1 MNNTQ
6 WIPYVISFVA
16 TLIAVLS
23 YFRTGKKDDKEET
36 REEEARLNEIGQSLL
51 KANIKLDTVCSTTTE
66 TRADIKSM
74 TKDLAA
80 MDRRV
85 TILESNMRVLSN
97 TIDELK
103 GKVNE

>member
-1 MNNTQ
+1 MSNTQ

-36 REEEARLNEIGQSLL
+36 REEEERLHEIGQSLL

-74 TKDLAA
+74 NKDLAA
-80 MDRRV
+80 IDRRV
-85 TILESNMRVLSN
+85 TVLESNMRVLS
-97 TIDELK
+97 TTLDELK

>member
-1 MNNTQ
+1 MSNTQ

-85 TILESNMRVLSN
+85 TILESNMRVLSA

>member
-1 MNNTQ
+1 MGYAQ
-6 WIPYVISFVA
+6 FFQYGVSFVSM
-16 TLIAVLS
+16 LIAL
-23 YFRTGKKDDKEET
+23 FALIRTGKKDDKEET
-36 REEEARLNEIGQSLL
+36 QKEEERLHEIGQSLL

-85 TILESNMRVLSN
+85 TIIERDMKTAFNA
-97 TIDELK
+97 IEELK
-103 GKVNE
+103 GKVSE

>member
-1 MNNTQ
+1 MGYAQ
-6 WIPYVISFVA
+6 LIPWGISFVSM
-16 TLIAVLS
+16 LIAVLA
-23 YFRTGKKDDKEET
+23 YMRTGKKDDKEET
-36 REEEARLNEIGQSLL
+36 REEEARLHEIGQSLL

-85 TILESNMRVLSN
+85 TIIERDMKTAFNA
-97 TIDELK
+97 IEELK

>member
-1 MNNTQ
+1 MSNTQ

>member
-85 TILESNMRVLSN
+85 TLLESNMRVLSDA
-97 TIDELK
+97 IDELK
-103 GKVNE
+103 GKVKE

>member
-1 MNNTQ
+1 MGNAQ
-6 WIPYVISFVA
+6 FFQYGVSFISM
-16 TLIAVLS
+16 LIAL
-23 YFRTGKKDDKEET
+23 FALIRTGKKDDKEET
-36 REEEARLNEIGQSLL
+36 QKEEERLHEIGQSLL

-85 TILESNMRVLSN
+85 TIIERDMKTVFSTL
-97 TIDELK
+97 DELK
-103 GKVNE
+103 GKVDA